1 MFVRENRMET
11 SLEAVGCSCTSNTL
25 FEYRTRYVDARAD
38 FSADRS
44 YESDGTRL
52 REAEEKPSY

>member
-1 MFVRENRMET
+1 MET
-11 SLEAVGCSCTSNTL
+11 SLAAVGCSCTSNTL

-52 REAEEKPSY
+52 RKVEEKPSY